1 MKITKKQLREIV
13 RKELHTLQES
23 RAEEKLSKMI
33 RDLRIKDKALESVI
47 RELAFSNTPR
57 YIESVLRKHM
67 PDLN

>member
-23 RAEEKLSKMI
+23 KAEEILSKMI

-47 RELAFSNTPR
+47 RELAFSNPPR
-57 YIESVLRKHM
+57 VIESVLRKHM